1 MSKNSLSF
9 LTSYFLII
17 TAISAL
23 PPPSADFSLS
33 GRTPD
38 APDCSPITTIV
49 FILTS
54 LHLKEEGDLHREERG
69 VRMLKLKSEEGGGSA
84 AIAGIMRK

>member
-17 TAISAL
+17 PAISAL

-33 GRTPD
+33 GQTPD
-38 APDCSPITTIV
+38 APNCSPRNTIV
-49 FILTS
+49 CISDS
-54 LHLKEEGDLHREERG
+54 LQLKEEGDLHREDRG
-69 VRMLKLKSEEGGGSA
+69 GMIMGLYIGGRG
-84 AIAGIMRK
+84 GVT

>member
-17 TAISAL
+17 PAISAL

-38 APDCSPITTIV
+38 APDCSPRNTIV
-49 FILTS
+49 FVSDILQ
-54 LHLKEEGDLHREERG
+54 LNEEGDIHREERG
-69 VRMLKLKSEEGGGSA
+69 GVMMGLYIWGRVGVT
-84 AIAGIMRK
+84 